1 MKKAKP
7 SSLTKFLQRLNGEN
21 IGKAQFFLG
30 YATKR
35 FPSRLD
41 EEEDITAYHDFV
53 HNPSGIVISTGT
65 MLRVVDMRPG
75 HVSPMHY
82 TVSLD
87 YSVCLEAE
95 VEMVV
100 DSGESRILKR
110 GDLGI

>member
-1 MKKAKP
+1 
-7 SSLTKFLQRLNGEN
+7 
-21 IGKAQFFLG
+21 
-30 YATKR
+30 
-35 FPSRLD
+35 
-41 EEEDITAYHDFV
+41 
-53 HNPSGIVISTGT
+53 

-100 DSGESRILKR
+100 DSGEGRILKR